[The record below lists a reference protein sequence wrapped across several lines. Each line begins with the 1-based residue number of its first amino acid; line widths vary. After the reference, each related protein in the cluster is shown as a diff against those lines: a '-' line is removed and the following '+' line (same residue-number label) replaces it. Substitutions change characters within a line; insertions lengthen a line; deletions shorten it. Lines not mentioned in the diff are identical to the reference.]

1 MELTREGHE
10 DNDKAK
16 LVVAKFD
23 TKTND
28 RDLKNVLGDN
38 VVKMIE
44 ALKDHLEKSAK
55 DLEANEIK
63 ASYEFAAY

>member
-44 ALKDHLEKSAK
+44 ALKDHL
-55 DLEANEIK
+55 
-63 ASYEFAAY
+63 